1 MQLTQEGFSPS
12 IVRLAVCRAGKAAS
26 FAEASRDLEELSD
39 IAISPTHVRRLCER
53 VGTEWAEARDAD
65 VQAFRDRRLTATVA
79 VAPKVAAVMLD
90 GGRLQARAEEA
101 GRGVT
106 DRHWRETKVA
116 CCLTLESTEKAV
128 DPQPDPP
135 AKFLETAT
143 AARLA
148 AEIKS
153 GRSAG
158 SRRGAAAAAEK
169 SKEKPTRSRRRRSR
183 RRPGPKKLVRTVVA
197 SLENSDTFG
206 YHVAAEVQRRRL
218 GEAGRK
224 ACVCDGSNWNWS
236 LFAMHLL
243 PWGFVGIL
251 DFIHLLSYL
260 YETAQVGADAGET
273 SWAVYERWLRWAWAG
288 EVKVLLADLKRVS
301 ERLGA
306 PPPDAKDTDPRKVAA
321 ETLGYVTH
329 AQGKM
334 NYAEYRRQGLP
345 ISSAPVER
353 VIKQLNRRVKGTEK
367 FWVSG
372 CAESMLQVRAA
383 ILSEDGRAERY
394 AKQPRPRG
402 RAVGGNRLGRK
413 RK

>member
-1 MQLTQEGFSPS
+1 M
-12 IVRLAVCRAGKAAS
+12 VVHRAGKASS
-26 FAEASRDLEELSD
+26 FAEASRDLKELAD

-53 VGTEWAEARDAD
+53 VGHEWADARDAD
-65 VQAFRDRRLTATVA
+65 VRAFRDSRLPPTVA
-79 VAPKVAAVMLD
+79 AAPKVAAVMLD

-106 DRHWRETKVA
+106 GRHWRETKVA
-116 CCLTLESTEKAV
+116 CCLTLDSTERAV

-143 AARLA
+143 VARLA

-153 GRSAG
+153 RNSSG
-158 SRRGAAAAAEK
+158 SRRASPATAEK
-169 SKEKPTRSRRRRSR
+169 PPRSRRARSRRRT
-183 RRPGPKKLVRTVVA
+183 GPKKLVRTVVA
-197 SLENSDTFG
+197 SLSNSDTFG

-218 GEAGRK
+218 NEASRK

-260 YETAQVGADAGET
+260 YETAQIGADAGEA

-288 EVKVLLADLKRVS
+288 QVALLLADLKRVS
-301 ERLGA
+301 ARLGE
-306 PPPDAKDTDPRKVAA
+306 PPPDAKDNDPRKVAA
-321 ETLGYVTH
+321 ATVGYVTN
-329 AQGKM
+329 AQDKM
-334 NYAEYRRQGLP
+334 NYAEYRRRGLP
-345 ISSAPVER
+345 ISSAPVESA
-353 VIKQLNRRVKGTEK
+353 IKQLNRRVKGTEK

-372 CAESMLQVRAA
+372 GAESMLQVRAA

-394 AKQPRPRG
+394 AKRARPRG
-402 RAVGGNRLGRK
+402 RAVGGHRLGRNEK
-413 RK
+413 

>member
-1 MQLTQEGFSPS
+1 MA
-12 IVRLAVCRAGKAAS
+12 VRRGGKAAS
-26 FAEASRDLEELSD
+26 FAEASDDIKELADVS
-39 IAISPTHVRRLCER
+39 ISPTHVRRLCER
-53 VGTEWAEARDAD
+53 VGNEWAAARDAD
-65 VQAFRDRRLTATVA
+65 VQAFRDNRLQPTSET
-79 VAPKVAAVMLD
+79 APKVAAVMLD

-116 CCLTLESTEKAV
+116 CCLTLSSTEKAV

-135 AKFLETAT
+135 AKFLETVT
-143 AARLA
+143 VARLA

-153 GRSAG
+153 RKSPGV
-158 SRRGAAAAAEK
+158 RRGSSPAPEK
-169 SKEKPTRSRRRRSR
+169 KPRRRVRSRRRR
-183 RRPGPKKLVRTVVA
+183 GPQKLVRTVVA

-218 GEAGRK
+218 GEARRK

-243 PWGFVGIL
+243 PWGFIGVL
-251 DFIHLLSYL
+251 DFVHLVSYL
-260 YETAQVGADAGET
+260 YETAQIGAGAGET
-273 SWAVYERWLRWAWAG
+273 AWVLYERWLRWAWAG
-288 EVKVLLADLKRVS
+288 QVKLLLADLKRVTK
-301 ERLGA
+301 RLGE
-306 PPPDAKDTDPRKVAA
+306 PPADAKDNDPRKVAA
-321 ETLGYVTH
+321 ETVGYVTN
-329 AQGKM
+329 AQGRM
-334 NYAEYRRQGLP
+334 NYAEYRRLGLP
-345 ISSAPVER
+345 VSSAPVES

-372 CAESMLQVRAA
+372 GAEPMLQVRAA

-394 AKQPRPRG
+394 ANRPRPRG
-402 RAVGGNRLGRK
+402 RAVGGNRLGRR